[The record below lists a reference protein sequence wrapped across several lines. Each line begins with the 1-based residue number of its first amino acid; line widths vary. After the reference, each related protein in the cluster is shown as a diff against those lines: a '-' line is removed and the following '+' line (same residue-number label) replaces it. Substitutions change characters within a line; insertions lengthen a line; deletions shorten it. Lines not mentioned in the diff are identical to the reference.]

1 MRFFRHIAIISMV
14 SACTIAF
21 STTSYAHSEAESARF
36 VSAEGSDNSDCKN
49 RFRPCK
55 SISYA
60 AQQANKGDNIIVA
73 QGTYAVADEQTLV
86 YLLSDTQKIYGG
98 YTSLDNYQS
107 QSPDKFITTLTG
119 VPSAY
124 VDTLFARG
132 FHIISDTKSLD
143 SEHVQKRLSAMQLSQ
158 QKQSAS
164 PCIDGRSAGFRCRN
178 ISLLGHLPLSE
189 LPTQSATANDIWGHV
204 DLNNMREYALI
215 GLRAGVAIIDV
226 SEPSSPQVVASIQG
240 QSTTWRDIKVH
251 QFYDASSKR
260 FKAFAYVGA
269 DNVNEGI
276 VILDLSALPDRID
289 VVGRNISDRQSH
301 NVYISGVNYSTNT
314 SLSSQSPLLHVTGSE
329 NFGGSWRS
337 YTMNDS
343 GELDIAFRQNS
354 ASRSDYTHDASS
366 LLIDDVRASRD
377 CNTTDNGMC
386 NIIVDFNEQEIRLW
400 EHNSPSSANQLGQAS
415 YPNVSYV
422 HSGWWTEDKQYIFV
436 HDELDERN
444 FSLNTTIN
452 IFEISDLNRPSL
464 VSTWTGPTR
473 AVDHNGFVRGNKY
486 YMSNY
491 ERGVTILDIKDPT
504 APQEIGYF
512 DTYSASNNA
521 SFNGNWG
528 VYPYLPS
535 GIILASD
542 IQGGLF
548 ILKDE
553 TLDSQS
559 DTVGFAQRTQS
570 IDESAEDNPVRFE
583 VLRQGTGN
591 ISVDYRVLYLS
602 AEQEDLEVTSGTLE
616 WQANE
621 PDSLYVEL
629 AAVSDGINEFTE
641 MFALTLSNAK
651 GGDII
656 NEQSIAFVS
665 IIGTAANTGV
675 LELSQT
681 EITVLETQA
690 RLSIEVQRTGGSEQ
704 AISAQATINDI
715 SAIDNEDYRLTNG
728 SNSQMLSWAEG
739 DDSSRFIEIDIIDDV
754 LSESAEQLSITLSA
768 EDRSLLGAVRETLIT
783 ILDDE
788 SNIAPTVSAG
798 ADFQVNTRQSFRLNN
813 AQVSDDNPDIEV
825 LWTQTAGNTV
835 SIDNESSLNPTVVF
849 SQTPGSITLELTAT
863 DIFGVQSSDSVDINV
878 IAPEI
883 VAAPSPSDSGGG
895 SLQFISIFLLLLF
908 AQYRKLGDRTYLKC

>member
-1 MRFFRHIAIISMV
+1 
-14 SACTIAF
+14 
-21 STTSYAHSEAESARF
+21 
-36 VSAEGSDNSDCKN
+36 
-49 RFRPCK
+49 
-55 SISYA
+55 
-60 AQQANKGDNIIVA
+60 
-73 QGTYAVADEQTLV
+73 
-86 YLLSDTQKIYGG
+86 
-98 YTSLDNYQS
+98 
-107 QSPDKFITTLTG
+107 
-119 VPSAY
+119 
-124 VDTLFARG
+124 
-132 FHIISDTKSLD
+132 
-143 SEHVQKRLSAMQLSQ
+143 
-158 QKQSAS
+158 
-164 PCIDGRSAGFRCRN
+164 
-178 ISLLGHLPLSE
+178 
-189 LPTQSATANDIWGHV
+189 
-204 DLNNMREYALI
+204 
-215 GLRAGVAIIDV
+215 
-226 SEPSSPQVVASIQG
+226 
-240 QSTTWRDIKVH
+240 
-251 QFYDASSKR
+251 
-260 FKAFAYVGA
+260 
-269 DNVNEGI
+269 
-276 VILDLSALPDRID
+276 
-289 VVGRNISDRQSH
+289 
-301 NVYISGVNYSTNT
+301 
-314 SLSSQSPLLHVTGSE
+314 
-329 NFGGSWRS
+329 
-337 YTMNDS
+337 
-343 GELDIAFRQNS
+343 
-354 ASRSDYTHDASS
+354 
-366 LLIDDVRASRD
+366 
-377 CNTTDNGMC
+377 
-386 NIIVDFNEQEIRLW
+386 
-400 EHNSPSSANQLGQAS
+400 
-415 YPNVSYV
+415 
-422 HSGWWTEDKQYIFV
+422 
-436 HDELDERN
+436 
-444 FSLNTTIN
+444 
-452 IFEISDLNRPSL
+452 
-464 VSTWTGPTR
+464 
-473 AVDHNGFVRGNKY
+473 
-486 YMSNY
+486 
-491 ERGVTILDIKDPT
+491 
-504 APQEIGYF
+504 
-512 DTYSASNNA
+512 
-521 SFNGNWG
+521 
-528 VYPYLPS
+528 
-535 GIILASD
+535 
-542 IQGGLF
+542 
-548 ILKDE
+548 
-553 TLDSQS
+553 
-559 DTVGFAQRTQS
+559 
-570 IDESAEDNPVRFE
+570 VRFE